1 MKPSA
6 RIVNTSRGPIIDQ
19 DALIQALTEGWIA
32 GAAVDVFDE
41 EPLPVDHPFRKL
53 ENLVMT
59 PHTGYVTIET
69 YRTFYREMV
78 EDIKPGWTA
87 RRSVF
92 EPQPGPPTVTARGV
106 RCRSIANYRPAP
118 KPADRSASA

>member
-1 MKPSA
+1 
-6 RIVNTSRGPIIDQ
+6 
-19 DALIQALTEGWIA
+19 A

-78 EDIKPGWTA
+78 EDIQAWLDG
-87 RRSVF
+87 
-92 EPQPGPPTVTARGV
+92 
-106 RCRSIANYRPAP
+106 AP
-118 KPADRSASA
+118 IRVLNP